1 MVDAS
6 EEWCGFES
14 QVIKSVTNTGSNP
27 VLTSLNK
34 RLIERRSSS
43 VQEAGPANSQVAKLV
58 RRCCG
63 ATPLYKNSISPYD
76 EVQVIGYRFESCPDY

>member
-27 VLTSLNK
+27 VLTTK
-34 RLIERRSSS
+34 I
-43 VQEAGPANSQVAKLV
+43 K
-58 RRCCG
+58 
-63 ATPLYKNSISPYD
+63 KK
-76 EVQVIGYRFESCPDY
+76 